1 MKILLKISCLL
12 LFCYSCNAKRD
23 LTNQNSR
30 NMKSDYFTIEQIK
43 KEQNIYI
50 IYASK
55 NDTLFK
61 ILSGK
66 RSIFHL
72 GQEKI
77 HLGGKYKLDLETLF
91 PKEIFGFPTMPP
103 GGGGAT
109 ATDFNGISV
118 SIEPEKNIWDL
129 FQVHNLNGLYI
140 KKKYCKP

>member
-1 MKILLKISCLL
+1 MKISLKILCLL
-12 LFCYSCNAKRD
+12 LFCYSCNSKRD
-23 LTNQNSR
+23 LTNQNSY

-43 KEQNIYI
+43 KEQNIFI

-61 ILSGK
+61 ILSEK

-77 HLGGKYKLDLETLF
+77 HPGGKYKLDLETLF
-91 PKEIFGFPTMPP
+91 PKEILGFPTMPP

-109 ATDFNGISV
+109 ATVFNGINV
-118 SIEPEKNIWDL
+118 SIEPKNNIWDL
-129 FQVHNLNGLYI
+129 FQVHNLNGLFI